1 MKLEVKNMNANKTK
15 RKIAFPENPPVFSI
29 LKNSGP
35 TAESGLNIE
44 ISASG
49 NALNLLDSNA
59 IGYFLTV
66 SENLKIE

>member
-1 MKLEVKNMNANKTK
+1 MKLKVKNMNANKTK
-15 RKIAFPENPPVFSI
+15 CKIAFSESPPVFSI

-35 TAESGLNIE
+35 TTESGLNIE